1 MVQSCMQTPDLRKF
15 LDSWPYDPNHYV
27 RLARVGNGR
36 EIMIVRQPTGLE
48 EYEVEG
54 RPDGQRPHGLE
65 SVLEFQLARLAA
77 ARRAVAEDAFR
88 LSAADCAELF
98 DEGMIY
104 YYRFVSFCRLKDWA
118 RAERDTARN
127 LRVLDL
133 ANRYAEHEEDRVRL
147 EQWRTDITCMN
158 AVARAML
165 VLEKGQYEEALQIAR
180 RDIDSIE
187 GIHEHPKSP
196 RALANALGEKLR
208 ECLAIRPDFRPREES
223 VFIRQGDYWTI
234 SYQAQIARLKVTRG
248 LQCLALL
255 LRNPGRELHVS
266 ELVAVL
272 VEIPVLAE
280 VQRSG
285 MRETGVTTAHAGGSG
300 PILDAQAKA
309 EYQRRLQD
317 LREEFEEAQRFGDQ
331 GRTARA
337 QDEMNSIAE
346 ELTSAIGLGGRDRK
360 TGGDAERARSAV
372 TKRIKDS
379 IKRIAEVLPFLGH
392 HLGARI
398 TTGYFCS
405 YNPHPD
411 RPVAWK
417 F

>member
-1 MVQSCMQTPDLRKF
+1 MQTPDLRKF
-15 LDSWPYDPNHYV
+15 LDSWPYDPNNNV
-27 RLARVGNGR
+27 RLTRIGNGR

-48 EYEVEG
+48 QYEVEG
-54 RPDGQRPHGLE
+54 RPDGQRPYGLE
-65 SVLEFQLARLAA
+65 SVLEFQLGRLAA
-77 ARRAVAEDAFR
+77 ARRADAEDAFR

-98 DEGMIY
+98 DEGMLY
-104 YYRFVSFCRLKDWA
+104 YYRFVSFFRLKDWF

-127 LRVLDL
+127 LRLVDL
-133 ANRYAEHEEDRVRL
+133 AKRYAEHEEDRVRL
-147 EQWRTDITCMN
+147 EQWRPDITCMN
-158 AVARAML
+158 AVARAMVL
-165 VLEKGQYEEALQIAR
+165 LEKGQYDEALQLAR
-180 RDIDSIE
+180 HDISSIE
-187 GIHEHPKSP
+187 GIHENRKNPHQ
-196 RALANALGEKLR
+196 LANGLIEKLR
-208 ECLAIRPDFRPREES
+208 ECLAIRMDFRPREES

-234 SYQAQIARLKVTRG
+234 TYRGQIGRLHATRG

-272 VEIPVLAE
+272 LEIPVLGE
-280 VQRSG
+280 VRSAG
-285 MRETGVTTAHAGGSG
+285 LQESVIGVTTAKSHGSSSS
-300 PILDAQAKA
+300 PILDARAKA
-309 EYQRRLQD
+309 EYRSRLQD
-317 LREEFEEAQRFGDQ
+317 LRKDLEEAQGFGDQ

-337 QDEMNSIAE
+337 QEEMNSIAE
-346 ELTSAIGLGGRDRK
+346 ELTSAIGLGGRDRR
-360 TGGDAERARSAV
+360 TGAHAERARSAV
-372 TKRIKDS
+372 TKRIKES

-398 TTGYFCS
+398 KTGYFCS